1 MEEWEALIRRRQM
14 LLDKV
19 SKMSYEIEKIDKR
32 LVFLGNIKMSE
43 QFGQYRTQ
51 EQFVQVVSQNVLIV
65 N

>member
-51 EQFVQVVSQNVLIV
+51 EQFVQVVS
-65 N
+65 